1 MGSRR
6 TFTREFKH
14 KVVELLRVKSAAE
27 ICREHEIG
35 PNLLSRW
42 KREREENPGEAF
54 KGNGHLWKWEAKLA
68 EKDRLI
74 GQLYAE
80 NELLKKNIAFMEDLQ
95 AEERRKK
102 RYTK

>member
-6 TFTREFKH
+6 TFTKEFKR
-14 KVVELLRVKSAAE
+14 KVVEQLEVSSAAE

-42 KREREENPGEAF
+42 KREYDENPAEAF

-74 GQLYAE
+74 GKLYAE
-80 NELLKKNIAFMEDLQ
+80 NELLKKSIEMKRRLKE
-95 AEERRKK
+95 EERSKK
-102 RYTK
+102 RFRE

>member
-1 MGSRR
+1 MGFRR
-6 TFTREFKH
+6 TFSTEFKR

-35 PNLLSRW
+35 SNLLSRW
-42 KREREENPGEAF
+42 KREHEDNPGEAF
-54 KGNGHLWKWEAKLA
+54 KGNGHIWKWEAKLA

-80 NELLKKNIAFMEDLQ
+80 NELLKKSIAFMEDRG
-95 AEERRKK
+95 AEERRQK
-102 RYTK
+102 RCIK

>member
-1 MGSRR
+1 MGLRR
-6 TFTREFKH
+6 TFTRDFKRR
-14 KVVELLRVKSAAE
+14 VVEQLRVRSAAE

-42 KREREENPGEAF
+42 KREYEENPVETF
-54 KGNGHLWKWEAKLA
+54 KGAGHLWKWEAKLA

-80 NELLKKNIAFMEDLQ
+80 NELLKKSILFQESRQ
-95 AEERRKK
+95 AEERRKQRCDK
-102 RYTK
+102 

>member
-6 TFTREFKH
+6 IFTQDIKR
-14 KVVELLRVKSAAE
+14 KVVGLLRVKSAAE
-27 ICREHEIG
+27 ICREYEIG

-42 KREREENPGEAF
+42 KREYDDNPGEAF

-80 NELLKKNIAFMEDLQ
+80 NEILKKNIAYMEDRQ
-95 AEERRKK
+95 AEERRKQRCNK
-102 RYTK
+102 

>member
-6 TFTREFKH
+6 IFTREFKR

-27 ICREHEIG
+27 VCREHEIG

-42 KREREENPGEAF
+42 KREHEENPSEAF

-80 NELLKKNIAFMEDLQ
+80 NELIKKSIAFMEDLQ

>member
-6 TFTREFKH
+6 IFTKEFKRR
-14 KVVELLRVKSAAE
+14 VIEELRIRSAAE

-42 KREREENPGEAF
+42 KREYEENPQEAF
-54 KGNGHLWKWEAKLA
+54 TGNGHLWKWEAKLA

-74 GQLYAE
+74 GKLYAE
-80 NELLKKNIAFMEDLQ
+80 NELLKKSITFQEQ
-95 AEERRKK
+95 REAEEKRKK
-102 RYTK
+102 RVAE

>member
-1 MGSRR
+1 MGLRR
-6 TFTREFKH
+6 VFTREFKRMI
-14 KVVELLRVKSAAE
+14 VEQLCVKSAAE
-27 ICREHEIG
+27 VCREHEIG

-42 KREREENPGEAF
+42 KREYEENPGEAF

-80 NELLKKNIAFMEDLQ
+80 NELLKKSILYRENRQ
-95 AEERRKK
+95 AEERRKQ
-102 RYTK
+102 RCVN